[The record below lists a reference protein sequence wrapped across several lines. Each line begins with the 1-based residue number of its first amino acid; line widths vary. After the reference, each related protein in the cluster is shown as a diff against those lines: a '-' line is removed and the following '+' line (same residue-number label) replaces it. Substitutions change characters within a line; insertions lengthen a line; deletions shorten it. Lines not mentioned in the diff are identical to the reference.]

1 MDVAVTLTNGS
12 YHSVD
17 SSEQAFRQ
25 AARLAMQAGIP
36 QCEPQL
42 LEPIMAV
49 QVWMPQA
56 FTAKVM
62 QALTGRRGQVLGYS
76 NKEGWPAGEQIEA
89 YLPQAEMHDFVV
101 ELRSLTMGTGGF
113 HWQFD
118 HLQEMPGETGRDD
131 CPAPQK
137 SLGYQLSRLGLQFL
151 KSCGHNLLN
160 LRLLLAI
167 ARIQIISHGA
177 GSRLEFLE
185 LTVKETIGK
194 AAVLNG
200 LLLEVGSVAKLV
212 QPMGIGHILSPIAKL
227 AKHLLFGKAANKLM
241 DFAAHGEIEHQRLL
255 EAFVPVGMQAIAT
268 IDPRAYRP
276 KIRWG
281 IGCG

>member
-1 MDVAVTLTNGS
+1 MCTSILNPSHRGSGFQFSETIVGGVVPKQYIPGVEQGVRDFLNQEPLGFPIVDVAVTLTNGS

-76 NKEGWPAGEQIEA
+76 SKEGWLGWDQIEA

-118 HLQEMPGETGRDD
+118 HLQEVPE
-131 CPAPQK
+131 
-137 SLGYQLSRLGLQFL
+137 
-151 KSCGHNLLN
+151 
-160 LRLLLAI
+160 
-167 ARIQIISHGA
+167 
-177 GSRLEFLE
+177 
-185 LTVKETIGK
+185 
-194 AAVLNG
+194 
-200 LLLEVGSVAKLV
+200 
-212 QPMGIGHILSPIAKL
+212 KL
-227 AKHLLFGKAANKLM
+227 A
-241 DFAAHGEIEHQRLL
+241 
-255 EAFVPVGMQAIAT
+255 AT
-268 IDPRAYRP
+268 IVQSHKKA
-276 KIRWG
+276 
-281 IGCG
+281 